1 MGIADFGMSWLRDFR
16 AFAGE
21 TSAHGVKNIFE
32 GPNKLM
38 KLLFLIVWLSASI
51 YTCYIIVTSV
61 VTFINKPTGTKYEVI
76 VSQDGSDIANSPRPQ
91 TIKFPTISVCSHNK
105 VKKSYLELPENDKVK
120 KVWEII
126 DQYDI
131 KKTGD
136 LDWEGELASLMNMTY
151 EDVIDAGGPDANRLL
166 SCVQRNKNCNSE
178 ELLGK
183 DYMVM
188 ENTITGKCWRINPE
202 GMLFGKGGDW
212 GKLQLMFWADLKDYG
227 LRTADTPAY
236 GFTVAFH
243 DHETYGST
251 ISSGYFM
258 SPGSMYKVDVALK
271 REKREPPPGGNCDIS
286 KTNTSYGA
294 FDEGSCVLECK
305 DKYLY
310 EQCQCVNVRPP
321 LKHPDVQNYRS
332 CTLKEWADCG
342 LKAYTDWTSRYMDPN
357 FTEDNCY
364 CPSACKETRYE
375 AQLSS
380 SSISPAYATK
390 LLQAKPVQGYL
401 KFVAS
406 NPAMNISYSTA
417 EDILE
422 NMMVVELL
430 FTSMSVSEIRQVVTY
445 TFYNMLGDIGGVL
458 GLFLGASLFTILEFF
473 QFLLFA
479 VGKHCLGWKT
489 GDDHE
494 KLQDQE
500 MPAMKEDQNNEY
512 KS

>member
-1 MGIADFGMSWLRDFR
+1 
-16 AFAGE
+16 
-21 TSAHGVKNIFE
+21 
-32 GPNKLM
+32 
-38 KLLFLIVWLSASI
+38 
-51 YTCYIIVTSV
+51 
-61 VTFINKPTGTKYEVI
+61 
-76 VSQDGSDIANSPRPQ
+76 
-91 TIKFPTISVCSHNK
+91 
-105 VKKSYLELPENDKVK
+105 
-120 KVWEII
+120 
-126 DQYDI
+126 
-131 KKTGD
+131 
-136 LDWEGELASLMNMTY
+136 
-151 EDVIDAGGPDANRLL
+151 
-166 SCVQRNKNCNSE
+166 
-178 ELLGK
+178 
-183 DYMVM
+183 
-188 ENTITGKCWRINPE
+188 
-202 GMLFGKGGDW
+202 
-212 GKLQLMFWADLKDYG
+212 
-227 LRTADTPAY
+227 
-236 GFTVAFH
+236 
-243 DHETYGST
+243 
-251 ISSGYFM
+251 
-258 SPGSMYKVDVALK
+258 VDVALK

-380 SSISPAYATK
+380 SSISPAYASK

-417 EDILE
+417 EDILD

-500 MPAMKEDQNNEY
+500 MPAMKEDQNRVQVIMSDSCHDDAVVVTMVVMDTQLSWLRSRTFDSGTVTNVHSVSINISCSQCYQSEV
-512 KS
+512 KRIIQ